1 MNKKITLLC
10 GIMFFILNMTVF
22 AQNKTVTLHEEQSSI
37 QTILSK
43 IEKQTKY
50 LFVYD
55 KAQIDVKRKVT
66 LKINNKPVSQ
76 VLNTLFA
83 GTQVS
88 YTQNG
93 NNIVMTVKKSSKQPT
108 KTVRGVITDA
118 NGEPVIGAT
127 VTSTAT
133 GKGTITDMDG
143 KFTMDVPKNTQ
154 LQVSYIGYKKQEIA
168 VGEKNTL
175 KIVLEEENAVLEEVI
190 VVGYGT
196 IKRKEMTSAISHI
209 GAKDLNQMPTM
220 DASMLLQGKVSSVSV
235 SNINSADP
243 DQHGSIQ
250 IRGVSS
256 RSAGLGPLIVVDGIP
271 GGDLANINPNDIES
285 MDVLKDGAASAIY
298 GTRGSNGVIL
308 INLKKG
314 ARDNQ
319 VHVTYNGSLT
329 ITEAK
334 PWNWNHLV
342 PTNIVNTVANKIRA
356 TTTVET
362 PIGSMPSPIQ
372 VLPTCT
378 RLLSRAAERKTI
390 TA

>member
-66 LKINNKPVSQ
+66 LKVNNKPVSQ

-93 NNIVMTVKKSSKQPT
+93 NNIVLTVKKSIKLHK
-108 KTVRGVITDA
+108 KTERGVITDA

-271 GGDLANINPNDIES
+271 GGDWRISTPMISNPW
-285 MDVLKDGAASAIY
+285 MY
-298 GTRGSNGVIL
+298 
-308 INLKKG
+308 
-314 ARDNQ
+314 
-319 VHVTYNGSLT
+319 
-329 ITEAK
+329 
-334 PWNWNHLV
+334 
-342 PTNIVNTVANKIRA
+342 
-356 TTTVET
+356 
-362 PIGSMPSPIQ
+362 
-372 VLPTCT
+372 
-378 RLLSRAAERKTI
+378 
-390 TA
+390 

>member
-1 MNKKITLLC
+1 M
-10 GIMFFILNMTVF
+10 
-22 AQNKTVTLHEEQSSI
+22 
-37 QTILSK
+37 
-43 IEKQTKY
+43 
-50 LFVYD
+50 
-55 KAQIDVKRKVT
+55 
-66 LKINNKPVSQ
+66 
-76 VLNTLFA
+76 
-83 GTQVS
+83 
-88 YTQNG
+88 
-93 NNIVMTVKKSSKQPT
+93 
-108 KTVRGVITDA
+108 
-118 NGEPVIGAT
+118 
-127 VTSTAT
+127 
-133 GKGTITDMDG
+133 
-143 KFTMDVPKNTQ
+143 
-154 LQVSYIGYKKQEIA
+154 
-168 VGEKNTL
+168 
-175 KIVLEEENAVLEEVI
+175 EEENAVLEEVI

-308 INLKKG
+308 INLKKE
-314 ARDNQ
+314 
-319 VHVTYNGSLT
+319 HVTIKYTSPTTVRLPSRKQSRG
-329 ITEAK
+329 
-334 PWNWNHLV
+334 NWNHLV